1 MGARNVVIS
10 SPKPLDLTPFLSCNI
25 CKGLLVSA
33 TTITNCLHS
42 ICKSCLVRKMLN
54 KERALYHCPSCGSS
68 IGEFQG
74 IRENCHLQQIV
85 NKVVPNID
93 NLEAGRRKAFY
104 EGPCKED
111 EGILENDKGL
121 DNEVKMSTSM
131 KSLLVVM
138 WICSNLEEG
147 TCENNNKLPEDYGAV
162 AMEMDRFA
170 EMKGKQEEDQRQGP
184 GFGEGG
190 RGFTGLR
197 LSEFAQIP

>member
-1 MGARNVVIS
+1 
-10 SPKPLDLTPFLSCNI
+10 
-25 CKGLLVSA
+25 
-33 TTITNCLHS
+33 
-42 ICKSCLVRKMLN
+42 MLN
-54 KERALYHCPSCGSS
+54 KERALYHCPCPSLGSC
-68 IGEFQG
+68 IGGFPG
-74 IRENCHLQQIV
+74 IRENCHLQQSV
-85 NKVVPNID
+85 NKVVPNIE
-93 NLEAGRRKAFY
+93 NPEAGRRKAFY

-170 EMKGKQEEDQRQGP
+170 EM
-184 GFGEGG
+184 
-190 RGFTGLR
+190 
-197 LSEFAQIP
+197 

>member
-1 MGARNVVIS
+1 
-10 SPKPLDLTPFLSCNI
+10 
-25 CKGLLVSA
+25 
-33 TTITNCLHS
+33 
-42 ICKSCLVRKMLN
+42 MLN
-54 KERALYHCPSCGSS
+54 KKRALYHCPSCGSS

-85 NKVVPNID
+85 NKVVPNIE

-197 LSEFAQIP
+197 LSEFAQIS